1 MPTVDPRTVIL
12 LAGVMSS
19 FMALVMFSLDR
30 SYPATIKGLREWG
43 VALLLVALGCTLAF
57 GHGSLPNVMSI
68 SVPRLLFPTGLLL
81 TYVGAQRFF
90 GETPR
95 YLPWI
100 ALITATAAAQMWF
113 TFVAPDFAARL
124 LLSGALSICL
134 FVAFIHLV
142 RRQGLTSFARGL
154 TFGVLVAM
162 CAIVVVRMVTAL
174 FWQAGS
180 HIYDSTV
187 QHLVYLSA
195 LSVFILLLSVSMTLL
210 AAERVHTE
218 VAYLASHDSL
228 TNALTRPH
236 MNAVCAMELE
246 RSQRHGH
253 SMALLVMDLDHF
265 KAVNDNY
272 GHQRGDQVLVDF
284 VHKVND
290 LLRRPDQLGRFGGE
304 EFVVLLP
311 ETSLPEALAVAE
323 RIRSACDTEDAQPH
337 CTVSIG
343 VATNSQGNDTVDSM
357 IARADAAMY
366 RAKTKGR
373 NRVETAE

>member
-1 MPTVDPRTVIL
+1 MPNVDPRTVIL

-30 SYPATIKGLREWG
+30 SYPSTIKGLREWG
-43 VALLLVALGCTLAF
+43 VALLLVALGSGLAF
-57 GHGSLPNVMSI
+57 GFGYFPDALAITLPRI
-68 SVPRLLFPTGLLL
+68 LFPTGLFL

-90 GETPR
+90 GEKPR
-95 YLPWI
+95 YLPWV
-100 ALITATAAAQMWF
+100 ALILVTTAVQMWF
-113 TFVAPDFAARL
+113 TFVAPDYSVRL
-124 LLSGALSICL
+124 RLAGALSVCL
-134 FVAFIHLV
+134 FVAFIRLV
-142 RRQGLTSFARGL
+142 RRQGVNSFAKLL
-154 TFGVLVAM
+154 TMGVLLSM
-162 CAIVVVRMVTAL
+162 CAIVAARLVSAL
-174 FWQAGS
+174 IWPVGAN
-180 HIYDSTV
+180 IYDATP
-187 QHLVYLSA
+187 QHMLYLSA
-195 LSVFILLLSVSMTLL
+195 LSVFTLLLSVSMTLL

-228 TNALTRPH
+228 TNALTRRH

-265 KAVNDNY
+265 KAVNDTY
-272 GHQRGDQVLVDF
+272 GHQRGDRVLVDF
-284 VHKVND
+284 VHKVNV

-304 EFVVLLP
+304 EFLVLLP

-337 CTVSIG
+337 RTVSIG